1 MKIKNKKKK
10 SCQTKLKWN
19 YCKKIFSL
27 ILLWHSLL
35 SLVLLASYWRRG
47 EGWGPRFFLS
57 FPFLHY
63 NNKLLLLLILFLY
76 QFITVHSNKSSYL
89 SFFMRFVFTK
99 VLFCFFFFGLN
110 LKTSSNQQIN
120 KSRKALDLEK
130 RKKKK
135 RVTP

>member
-1 MKIKNKKKK
+1 MKIKNKKKVVPNK
-10 SCQTKLKWN
+10 TKMKLLQKN
-19 YCKKIFSL
+19 FQPHFVMTLAPLSRLTCL
-27 ILLWHSLL
+27 ILEE
-35 SLVLLASYWRRG
+35 G